1 MAIKA
6 RFNIDKLFEGVYEKV
21 EIITDTVIDAIQMA
35 CLEVTNAAKALDTY
49 KDQTHYLRSSI
60 GFVIYDH
67 GEKVAEKFTSS
78 GGTKG
83 SEGVAEGQR
92 IAAEAA
98 AQYPNDIVGVIV
110 AAADYAL
117 YVESKGYD
125 VITGPCNELNAILE
139 KYLRIAIE
147 ELRQ

>member
-1 MAIKA
+1 MIKA
-6 RFNIDKLFEGVYEKV
+6 KFNIDKLFEGVYEKV
-21 EIITDTVIDAIQMA
+21 EIITATVIDAIQMA
-35 CLEVTNAAKALDTY
+35 CLEVTNNAKALDTY

-78 GGTKG
+78 GGAKG

-147 ELRQ
+147 ELR